1 MTATPSR
8 APALVLAIGAATS
21 LLVLGCPEHRS
32 AGNPVNVATPGEALT
47 ALDVER
53 VLLGAIAE
61 AERAGVAAAIAVTDR
76 EGEVL
81 GVFLTPARDRDG
93 DGLLETPGAGNV
105 QAAIAKAATAGAF
118 QSEGEAFTTR
128 TAFFIVQGH
137 FPPGVRDTAGGPLF
151 GVQDSSQPSSDVR
164 SLAWDQA
171 GNMVGTGLSGVLG
184 GVPLYKRGAPVGGV
198 GVDVVGSLQTLGG
211 AATLVTPVQ
220 DELHERVARAGAAGL
235 DAPPSIQATNVFVD
249 GIAFPFLGATAP
261 GGGAT
266 AASLAALPPGAGALD
281 PAFPVRPSPLAAEG
295 LDGTGKYGLRP
306 SYRRVGRVVA
316 RSAAGFTGP
325 FTNVDRPAAVGFD
338 AATLRFT
345 TVPVTSLPARPTSG
359 GFGEVRVQSIAGV
372 EPPPAE
378 GGLTALEVDQII
390 DRAVFDA
397 RRSVAGIRLPRGVN
411 VVVHVAVVDVRG
423 NLLGLLRMTDGTLFS
438 SDVAVQKAR
447 TAAFFSGDGR
457 DGQPAVAVSAR
468 AIGFLAQPFFPPGI
482 DGTPPGP
489 LVRLRDLVNR
499 GKLIVE
505 DPPSFTLIS
514 PPPRAPSD
522 GTTDEDPLTP
532 GTQTFND
539 YGGGAPAAELA
550 AIRGIIAAT
559 GGVAVLADRPDT
571 APGFISPGLQSGM
584 QTFPGGVPLYRGTQ
598 LVGAIGVS
606 GDGVDE
612 DDAAS
617 VAGALGFEP
626 PAGIRCD
633 EVGEGT
639 LATLL
644 IARMDRLVAAI
655 QAHPDDRIRLVYG
668 PLFQAERARVQAR
681 LSLGLSGVRIPWVKL
696 PRNPTNP

>member
-81 GVFLTPARDRDG
+81 GVFLTAARDRDG
-93 DGLLETPGAGNV
+93 DGALETPGAGNV

-235 DAPPSIQATNVFVD
+235 DAPPWIQATNVFVD

-281 PAFPVRPSPLAAEG
+281 PAFPVRPSPLVAEG
-295 LDGTGKYGLRP
+295 LDGTGKYGLRANH
-306 SYRRVGRVVA
+306 RRVGRVVA

-468 AIGFLAQPFFPPGI
+468 AIGFLSQPFFPPGI

-644 IARMDRLVAAI
+644 IARMDRLVAAV

>member
-1 MTATPSR
+1 
-8 APALVLAIGAATS
+8 
-21 LLVLGCPEHRS
+21 
-32 AGNPVNVATPGEALT
+32 
-47 ALDVER
+47 
-53 VLLGAIAE
+53 
-61 AERAGVAAAIAVTDR
+61 
-76 EGEVL
+76 
-81 GVFLTPARDRDG
+81 
-93 DGLLETPGAGNV
+93 
-105 QAAIAKAATAGAF
+105 
-118 QSEGEAFTTR
+118 
-128 TAFFIVQGH
+128 
-137 FPPGVRDTAGGPLF
+137 
-151 GVQDSSQPSSDVR
+151 
-164 SLAWDQA
+164 
-171 GNMVGTGLSGVLG
+171 
-184 GVPLYKRGAPVGGV
+184 
-198 GVDVVGSLQTLGG
+198 
-211 AATLVTPVQ
+211 
-220 DELHERVARAGAAGL
+220 
-235 DAPPSIQATNVFVD
+235 
-249 GIAFPFLGATAP
+249 
-261 GGGAT
+261 
-266 AASLAALPPGAGALD
+266 
-281 PAFPVRPSPLAAEG
+281 
-295 LDGTGKYGLRP
+295 
-306 SYRRVGRVVA
+306 
-316 RSAAGFTGP
+316 
-325 FTNVDRPAAVGFD
+325 
-338 AATLRFT
+338 
-345 TVPVTSLPARPTSG
+345 
-359 GFGEVRVQSIAGV
+359 
-372 EPPPAE
+372 
-378 GGLTALEVDQII
+378 II

-468 AIGFLAQPFFPPGI
+468 AIGFLSQPFFPPGI

-532 GTQTFND
+532 GAQTFND

>member
-1 MTATPSR
+1 MTATRTR

-281 PAFPVRPSPLAAEG
+281 PAFPVRTSPLAAEG
-295 LDGTGKYGLRP
+295 LDATGKYGLRP

-359 GFGEVRVQSIAGV
+359 GFGEVRVQSIPGV

-468 AIGFLAQPFFPPGI
+468 AIGFLSQPFFPPGI

-532 GTQTFND
+532 GAQTFND